1 MLIRLQ
7 DVTKIYRMGTEEI
20 HALDEVSLEVDENE
34 YVAVMGPSG
43 SGKSTLM
50 NIVGCLDRPT
60 SGTYELEDHL
70 VTELGVGQLARIRN
84 ELIGFVFQSFE
95 LLPRLDAMRNA
106 ELPLIYARKSWLWRR
121 GRCREVLER
130 VGLGDRLGHR
140 PNQLSGGERQRLAI
154 ARALVNH
161 PSLLLADEPTGNLD
175 THTGQ
180 EILSVFDMLHQEG
193 QTIVMVTHETAV
205 AARAKRIVRMEDGR
219 IYSDLPTARDLA
231 EHGELSI
238 AESLGVAAPD
248 RLGADESTEPPSA
261 GEETSS

>member
-1 MLIRLQ
+1 MLIRLKN
-7 DVTKIYRMGTEEI
+7 VTKLYRMGTERI
-20 HALDEVSLEVDENE
+20 HALDDLSLKVDGNE

-50 NIVGCLDRPT
+50 NIMGCLDRPT

-70 VTELGVGQLARIRN
+70 VTDMSVGQLARIRN

-95 LLPRLDAMRNA
+95 LLPRLNALRNA

-130 VGLGDRLGHR
+130 VGLGDRMRHR

-175 THTGQ
+175 TTTGA

-219 IYSDLPTARDLA
+219 IYSDLPTEEDL
-231 EHGELSI
+231 ELHGEMPL
-238 AESLGVAAPD
+238 AGSLEVAAPQGSGED
-248 RLGADESTEPPSA
+248 KDAGPQSA
-261 GEETSS
+261 GEEKPS